1 MEIKLLK
8 NNSDKR
14 YINKDITE
22 IATIQNAELIEPVS
36 IIRPR
41 LIFSKE
47 SRIKESNYI
56 YIPDLTRF
64 YYIEEYVYEYD
75 RIIVTCKVDVLQ
87 SFNDHIM
94 QENVILERISKQKN
108 LQNFYLNDPEI
119 QVYSYPFIEM
129 KDFKLESGGG
139 FDQDNVYFILAV
151 AGAIN
156 GGNNNNNTEGGIS

>member
-41 LIFSKE
+41 LIFSEE

-64 YYIEEYVYEYD
+64 YYIEDYVYEYD
-75 RIIVTCKVDVLQ
+75 RIIVICKVDVLQ

-94 QENVILERISKQKN
+94 QEKVILERISKQKN

-119 QVYSYPFIEM
+119 KILSYPFIEHHT
-129 KDFKLESGGG
+129 FKVESGGG
-139 FDQDNVYFILAV
+139 FNQDSVFYILAV

-156 GGNNNNNTEGGIS
+156 GSENKEGGNS